1 MKELKTALAD
11 YNKSIELDNKYIK
24 SYLRKAEVLQDQ
36 GEFEEALRVYNA
48 AKDIDQTQNLSK
60 LIEDC
65 KRKLK

>member
-1 MKELKTALAD
+1 MKELKTALTD